1 MSSFMKI
8 HTGNLP
14 LSCSRGQATVSFGK
28 DLAPRLWVR
37 GGGTDD
43 ALLSRSAKSA
53 SVAVRA
59 PGLRADIGDL
69 DDPPERQNLRVV
81 FSTAND
87 FNIGGWRV

>member
-37 GGGTDD
+37 GGGTYD
-43 ALLSRSAKSA
+43 ALFSRSASP
-53 SVAVRA
+53 R
-59 PGLRADIGDL
+59 R
-69 DDPPERQNLRVV
+69 PPLSRPV
-81 FSTAND
+81 FVPTLVIWTILQRD
-87 FNIGGWRV
+87 RIFG